1 MPRAQARARAHEHFA
16 AFGLEGFERAR
27 PAALSGGMRQ
37 RVAFLRT
44 LLAGRPVLCLD
55 EPFGALDALTRL
67 QMQRWLADALAREPR
82 TVLLVTHD
90 VEEAVLLADRVVLL
104 SPRPGRIVETI
115 EVDAAAPAR
124 ARRPRRRRAARARA
138 ARAGGRMIAALV
150 VLALLGGWEA
160 LVRLG
165 GVDPLILPA
174 PTQVLE
180 ALWEDRSLL
189 APDLWTTTYE
199 VAARAARRDASPA
212 SRSASRCTSPP
223 ALRRALRPLVIGSQ
237 AVPVPVIAPLVILV
251 LGFGLA
257 PKVLLVALVCFF
269 PITINLYDGLRAADP
284 DARRL
289 LRSLQATRW
298 QSLRLVEAPSA
309 LPSAFTGLK
318 VAAAVAV
325 IGAVF
330 AEWAGAERGLG
341 RVLIT
346 ANGQLETARAFAATL
361 LLFLL
366 AIALYGACA
375 LLERR
380 VVDWIPRTE
389 PGGP

>member
-1 MPRAQARARAHEHFA
+1 MTARKV
-16 AFGLEGFERAR
+16 LL
-27 PAALSGGMRQ
+27 PAGIVL
-37 RVAFLRT
+37 L
-44 LLAGRPVLCLD
+44 LLAVW
-55 EPFGALDALTRL
+55 
-67 QMQRWLADALAREPR
+67 Q
-82 TVLLVTHD
+82 
-90 VEEAVLLADRVVLL
+90 VV
-104 SPRPGRIVETI
+104 
-115 EVDAAAPAR
+115 VD
-124 ARRPRRRRAARARA
+124 
-138 ARAGGRMIAALV
+138 I
-150 VLALLGGWEA
+150 GW
-160 LVRLG
+160 
-165 GVDPLILPA
+165 VDDLILPS
-174 PTQVLE
+174 PTQV
-180 ALWEDRSLL
+180 ATSLWQDRSLL
-189 APDLWTTTYE
+189 GSDLAVTSKE
-199 VAARAARRDASPA
+199 VLVGLAAAVVVGALLGVAMHVSPA
-212 SRSASRCTSPP
+212 VRT
-223 ALRRALRPLVIGSQ
+223 ALRPLVIGSQ
-237 AVPVPVIAPLVILV
+237 AVPVPVIAPLLILV

-289 LRSLQATRW
+289 LRSLQASRW
-298 QSLRLVEAPSA
+298 QALRLVEAPAA

-341 RVLIT
+341 RALLT

-380 VVDWIPRTE
+380 VVDWLPRTE

>member
-1 MPRAQARARAHEHFA
+1 MTA
-16 AFGLEGFERAR
+16 
-27 PAALSGGMRQ
+27 
-37 RVAFLRT
+37 
-44 LLAGRPVLCLD
+44 
-55 EPFGALDALTRL
+55 
-67 QMQRWLADALAREPR
+67 
-82 TVLLVTHD
+82 LLV
-90 VEEAVLLADRVVLL
+90 VVVLLA
-104 SPRPGRIVETI
+104 
-115 EVDAAAPAR
+115 
-124 ARRPRRRRAARARA
+124 
-138 ARAGGRMIAALV
+138 
-150 VLALLGGWEA
+150 GWEA

-165 GVDPLILPA
+165 GVDPLILPP
-174 PTQVLE
+174 PTDVLQ
-180 ALWEDRSLL
+180 ALWDDRSLL

-199 VAARAARRDASPA
+199 VVLGLLAAVVAGAALGVAMHLSPA
-212 SRSASRCTSPP
+212 V
-223 ALRRALRPLVIGSQ
+223 RRALRPLVIGSQ

-257 PKVLLVALVCFF
+257 PKILLIALVCFF
-269 PITINLYDGLRAADP
+269 PITINLYDGLRGADP

-298 QSLRLVEAPSA
+298 QSLTLVEAPSA

-330 AEWAGAERGLG
+330 AEWAGSESGLG
-341 RVLIT
+341 HMLIT
-346 ANGQLETARAFAATL
+346 ANGQLATDRAFAATL

-380 VVDWIPRTE
+380 VVDWTPRTE